1 MKEDLKNKAILLR
14 KAGKV
19 YSEILKEVP
28 VAKSTLSLWLRDV
41 GLAKKQFQR
50 ITKKKL
56 LASKRGG
63 EAKHKKRVER
73 QAIIIEQA
81 SSEVGILSKRE
92 LWLIGVALYWAEGS
106 KEKEHRPGSNIQF
119 SNSDWKMI
127 VLFLKWVKIFFNIN
141 NEEIIYEIYIHRIYE
156 ERIAEVKD
164 FWSKKLGRKEQLQFK
179 VCYKRHNIR
188 TNRKNSGNMYN
199 GVLRITVRKSST
211 LHRKITGWTEG
222 ICRN

>member
-1 MKEDLKNKAILLR
+1 MKEYLKNKAISLR
-14 KAGKV
+14 KEGKV
-19 YSEILKEVP
+19 YSEILREVP

-63 EAKHKKRVER
+63 EAKHR
-73 QAIIIEQA
+73 QRIEKQTLIINQA
-81 SSEVGILSKRE
+81 SNEVGVLSKRE

-106 KEKEHRPGSNIQF
+106 KEKEHRPGSNVQF

-127 VLFLKWVKIFFNIN
+127 LLFLNWLKAFCNVKK
-141 NEEIIYEIYIHRIYE
+141 EEIGYEIYIHKTYENRIDKIKEYWLE
-156 ERIAEVKD
+156 M
-164 FWSKKLGRKEQLQFK
+164 LGETGIQFK
-179 VCYKRHNIR
+179 VCYKKHNIK

-211 LHRKITGWTEG
+211 LLRKITGWTEG
-222 ICRN
+222 FCRN